1 MPRITI
7 LFGGIDAHSCVYE
20 VDIIAWTRALNL
32 AVSDTKNSG
41 RISSPFV
48 ARIPI
53 ADLDVESIAIDHD
66 LLQLHL
72 GPHFDPWTPQV
83 QGFARVWLL
92 DWEFEFLF

>member
-53 ADLDVESIAIDHD
+53 TDLDVESITICHD

-72 GPHFDPWTPQV
+72 GPHFDPWTGDNV
-83 QGFARVWLL
+83 LVFCI
-92 DWEFEFLF
+92 LFMFHTSLGK

>member
-32 AVSDTKNSG
+32 AVLDTKNSG
-41 RISSPFV
+41 RISSHFV

-72 GPHFDPWTPQV
+72 GPHFDPWWQ
-83 QGFARVWLL
+83 RN
-92 DWEFEFLF
+92 